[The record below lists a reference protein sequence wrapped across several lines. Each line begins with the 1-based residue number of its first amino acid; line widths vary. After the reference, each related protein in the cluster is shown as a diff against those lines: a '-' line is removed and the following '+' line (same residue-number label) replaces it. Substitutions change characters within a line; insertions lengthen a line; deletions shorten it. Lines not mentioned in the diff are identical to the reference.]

1 VKKMWLGF
9 AGGLVV
15 VVLAASPL
23 VAQVN
28 FNLTGAGSGGPNLD
42 GVYTSPYTGTINGG
56 PSVPVICDDF
66 SDESYL
72 PEQWTAYQT
81 SLSTIVGG
89 SGPSYLQWKDADSN
103 GAVSAGGTSYAGWD
117 LSQPLAYEAA
127 TVLSIDI
134 LQAAPGSTA
143 QKVYSYALWELFDPY
158 GSLPADP
165 GVIPWLN
172 GASGTVDT
180 ATLQAATADVEAAVN
195 QVKGSGFNLSAYLN
209 ANNISSVT
217 IYSYDAAGGP
227 PTCSGGSCASSPPQ
241 EFISV
246 TTPEASTP
254 VLLAV
259 DLLGLVALAGFL
271 RKRIM
276 ARSI

>member
-117 LSQPLAYEAA
+117 LSQPLE
-127 TVLSIDI
+127 
-134 LQAAPGSTA
+134 G
-143 QKVYSYALWELFDPY
+143 
-158 GSLPADP
+158 
-165 GVIPWLN
+165 
-172 GASGTVDT
+172 
-180 ATLQAATADVEAAVN
+180 
-195 QVKGSGFNLSAYLN
+195 
-209 ANNISSVT
+209 
-217 IYSYDAAGGP
+217 
-227 PTCSGGSCASSPPQ
+227 
-241 EFISV
+241 
-246 TTPEASTP
+246 
-254 VLLAV
+254 
-259 DLLGLVALAGFL
+259 AGFGCAKYVTDGADGSAAEDWHRNL
-271 RKRIM
+271 PHAAAAFWQLYERHCRL
-276 ARSI
+276 